1 MCSNSAIFGQQF
13 DCISD
18 LLVGLGTIQPK
29 INKKG
34 CKHFHNA
41 GMIQNTT

>member
-18 LLVGLGTIQPK
+18 LLVAQYSRKST
-29 INKKG
+29 KKG
-34 CKHFHNA
+34 ANIFTML
-41 GMIQNTT
+41 G